1 MLRFFSPLAWGAE
14 VDQGQKLYL
23 QYCSSCH
30 GKDGRGNG
38 TVTPYLKLK
47 VPDLSLLKKNHKGIY
62 PSNDVMTAIDGSR
75 AVRGHGDRQM
85 PVWGEVFRK
94 ELEKEKYT
102 ELTALL
108 KAKVIAEYVATLQR

>member
-1 MLRFFSPLAWGAE
+1 
-14 VDQGQKLYL
+14 
-23 QYCSSCH
+23 
-30 GKDGRGNG
+30 
-38 TVTPYLKLK
+38 
-47 VPDLSLLKKNHKGIY
+47 
-62 PSNDVMTAIDGSR
+62 MTAIDGSR

-94 ELEKEKYT
+94 EVEKEKYT